1 MSACTMTLWNNFIR
15 AMHELIR
22 PNDFVPLSTSDNM
35 LKKLLWIIRKLL
47 KNGSIDW
54 DRDRHRT
61 SSEKSKR
68 VFCPPFISGG
78 TVRKSINISSFLSGL
93 NQK

>member
-61 SSEKSKR
+61 
-68 VFCPPFISGG
+68 PP
-78 TVRKSINISSFLSGL
+78 RKANEFFVHHLFKGAL
-93 NQK
+93 